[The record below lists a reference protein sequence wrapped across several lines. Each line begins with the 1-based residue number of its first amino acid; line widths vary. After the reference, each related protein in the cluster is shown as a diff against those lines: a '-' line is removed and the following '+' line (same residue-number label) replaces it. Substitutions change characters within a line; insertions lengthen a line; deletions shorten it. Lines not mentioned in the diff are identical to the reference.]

1 MDPLYQH
8 EEEKG
13 QDLFS
18 YLLYRFAPYWPLF
31 ILLMLVS
38 AAGGWLY
45 LQHASPLYDAEAT
58 ILLKDEKKGVDDA
71 KILEA
76 LNIYNTTK
84 IVENEMEV
92 IRSRALMMNV
102 VKKLDLF
109 ASIYE
114 KGNLRDNIAYSSSP
128 IVVDARNPT
137 ALAKSDKIEFYYDK
151 RNKTVHIDGKQFALD
166 RWYKT
171 PYGEL
176 SFEENPELTTPTDKE
191 LYFVLDN
198 PESVTSA
205 MVNRLSVRPTN
216 KISTVLNLTYSDESP
231 ERAKDILN
239 ELIKNYQNRAIDEKN
254 DFASKTLAFIE
265 KRLGYLVKD
274 IDSIE
279 RSIQVYKS
287 QEGIVNL
294 SEEGKVFLQNVGDN
308 DRQIGTINMK
318 LAALDQVEKYVRAK
332 NNDAGIVPS
341 TLEIDDDV
349 LVRLLQKLYDN
360 ELQYEKLK
368 KTMGENSPT
377 VASLYNEI
385 ETIRPA
391 ILENINSHKAS
402 LVAARENIINTNG
415 QYATLIRTI
424 PQKEKKLLEISRE
437 QSIKNSVYS
446 FLLQKREETAL
457 SASSK
462 VPDSR
467 LIDSATASPLPVSP
481 KKSYVYIAALL
492 AAMLIGIAIVAG
504 KEFLSGKILF
514 RADIEK
520 STKVP
525 IAAEIS
531 SIRIKS
537 DPLVVNNPNKQVT
550 AEQFRQLRA
559 AIGLYGR
566 KVPNQKILVTS
577 TIAGEG
583 KSFIASNLALS
594 LAISGKKV
602 VLVDADFR
610 RPKTS
615 VTFSVE
621 NVTGFSDYLKNEIG
635 LKTLI
640 RETAYNNLFIV
651 PAGTETVNPTEALL
665 NGNLN
670 ELFDFL
676 HLHFDFVVVDTSPV
690 APVTDAYVLSDYCDK
705 TLFVIRHGYTPK
717 TMVKMLD
724 ENSRIKVLKNLFIV
738 FNGVKKRG
746 FIKGSYG
753 FGYGFGYDY
762 VYKERQGLRRS
773 KA

>member
-1 MDPLYQH
+1 
-8 EEEKG
+8 
-13 QDLFS
+13 
-18 YLLYRFAPYWPLF
+18 
-31 ILLMLVS
+31 MLTR
-38 AAGGWLY
+38 L
-45 LQHASPLYDAEAT
+45 
-58 ILLKDEKKGVDDA
+58 
-71 KILEA
+71 
-76 LNIYNTTK
+76 
-84 IVENEMEV
+84 
-92 IRSRALMMNV
+92 
-102 VKKLDLF
+102 
-109 ASIYE
+109 
-114 KGNLRDNIAYSSSP
+114 
-128 IVVDARNPT
+128 
-137 ALAKSDKIEFYYDK
+137 
-151 RNKTVHIDGKQFALD
+151 TVQ
-166 RWYKT
+166 
-171 PYGEL
+171 
-176 SFEENPELTTPTDKE
+176 
-191 LYFVLDN
+191 
-198 PESVTSA
+198 
-205 MVNRLSVRPTN
+205 PTN
-216 KISTVLNLTYSDESP
+216 KISTVLNLTYTDESP

-239 ELIKNYQNRAIDEKN
+239 ELIKNYQNKAIDEKN
-254 DFASKTLAFIE
+254 DFAAKTLSFIE
-265 KRLGYLVKD
+265 KRLNYLVRD

-294 SEEGKVFLQNVGDN
+294 SEEGRVFLHNVGDN

-332 NNDAGIVPS
+332 NNDAGLVPS
-341 TLEIDDDV
+341 TLELDDDV
-349 LVRLLQKLYDN
+349 LARLLQKLYDN
-360 ELQYEKLK
+360 ELQYQKLK
-368 KTMGENSPT
+368 LTTGENSAT
-377 VASLYNEI
+377 LTSIANEI
-385 ETIRPA
+385 QSIRPA
-391 ILENINSHKAS
+391 ILENIGTHRAS
-402 LVAARENIINTNG
+402 LTAARENILNTNG
-415 QYATLIRTI
+415 QYASLIRMI

-437 QSIKNSVYS
+437 QLIKNSVYS

-467 LIDSATASPLPVSP
+467 LIDAATASPLPVSP

-492 AAMLIGIAIVAG
+492 AATLIGIAIVAG
-504 KEFLSGKILF
+504 REFFSGKILF

-520 STKVP
+520 STKLP
-525 IAAEIS
+525 IAAELS
-531 SIRIKS
+531 SVKIKN
-537 DPLVVNNPNKQVT
+537 DPLVVNNQSRQIT

-566 KVPNQKILVTS
+566 KIPNQKILVTS

-583 KSFIASNLALS
+583 KSFVASNLALS

-610 RPKTS
+610 RPRTS
-615 VTFSVE
+615 VIFKVE
-621 NVTGFSDYLKNEIG
+621 NVTGLSDYLKNEIG

-640 RETAYNNLFIV
+640 RETEYNNLFIV
-651 PAGTETVNPTEALL
+651 PVGSATVNPTEALL

-724 ENSRIKVLKNLFIV
+724 ENSKVKVLKNLFIV

-773 KA
+773 KV